1 MSYPD
6 STPPPQ
12 SFMSPP
18 FAGGD
23 GGGYWLPFLMGND
36 HQQQQQQQQQ
46 PDLISQFDRPPPFKR
61 PRTNEKPQNFSS
73 FQQMNPRINPPNI
86 PGNKGT
92 SHIFYKTRICAKFT
106 EGTCRNGEHCTF
118 AHGNED
124 LREPPPNWQELI
136 REKERGAGN
145 GSWGDD
151 QRMIHRMKICKKYYN
166 GEDCP
171 YGDKCNF
178 LHERGPPQLK
188 KFKVDMPGQRE
199 SSAISIGVTGDARG
213 AALILIKRPTGK
225 QSCAANGR
233 WASVPLEK
241 DAILLMD
248 SQAIENLFNHIRI
261 MKISEAKTKT
271 KLKYSG
277 TLDEAE
283 LVMNGVPVPRKA
295 ASVSAFSTPP
305 ANPMVAPPL
314 NVDGEQKKTSKWKLT
329 KKINRIYADWLDDLT
344 PPNCSPGVEEI

>member
-12 SFMSPP
+12 SFLSPP

-23 GGGYWLPFLMGND
+23 GGGYWPPFLMGND
-36 HQQQQQQQQQ
+36 HQQQQQ

-61 PRTNEKPQNFSS
+61 PRTNEKPQNFSP
-73 FQQMNPRINPPNI
+73 FPQMNPRINPPNI

-118 AHGNED
+118 AHGAED

-136 REKERGAGN
+136 REKERGAGS

-178 LHERGPPQLK
+178 LHERGPPPLK

-213 AALILIKRPTGK
+213 SSTDFDQTAY
-225 QSCAANGR
+225 
-233 WASVPLEK
+233 W
-241 DAILLMD
+241 
-248 SQAIENLFNHIRI
+248 
-261 MKISEAKTKT
+261 KTKLCS
-271 KLKYSG
+271 KWEMGQCPFGERCHFAHGQSELKYSG

-283 LVMNGVPVPRKA
+283 LVMNAVPVPRKA